1 MTFNLSE
8 FLTENL
14 IKGYLDGSFSE
25 AQVNIFAMNYL
36 MMGRITEECME
47 RIANVLKPPEEEP
60 EK

>member
-47 RIANVLKPPEEEP
+47 RISKTLNRQVEDD
-60 EK
+60 

>member
-8 FLTENL
+8 FLTTNL

-36 MMGRITEECME
+36 MMGRISEECME
-47 RIANVLKPPEEEP
+47 RISKTLNPQVEDD
-60 EK
+60 